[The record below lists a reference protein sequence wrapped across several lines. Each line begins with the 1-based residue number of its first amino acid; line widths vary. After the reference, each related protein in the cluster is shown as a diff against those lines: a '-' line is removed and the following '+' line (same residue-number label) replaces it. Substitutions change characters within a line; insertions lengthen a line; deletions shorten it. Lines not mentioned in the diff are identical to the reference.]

1 MQLNNRNPN
10 ITITSSKALGVIRS
24 SGHNVTTKAVYC
36 LTSLSYVR
44 RPCLPI
50 SRYSSTNRIH
60 KVRIFHRYIISFLLP
75 EKQIYPQ
82 YLLVLCCTIK
92 THVLVKRFCVW
103 IYFRPQ
109 AVNFVSDLF
118 RFLLFCFS
126 IEKHLLIRLF

>member
-1 MQLNNRNPN
+1 MLLNNRNPN

-75 EKQIYPQ
+75 EKQIYW
-82 YLLVLCCTIK
+82 
-92 THVLVKRFCVW
+92 FCVVPLKPTFLLNVSVFGF
-103 IYFRPQ
+103 I
-109 AVNFVSDLF
+109 SDL
-118 RFLLFCFS
+118 RQSTLFQICLDFCCFV
-126 IEKHLLIRLF
+126 LFFHRETFAHTIILG